1 MVLFDVLLQ
10 PTWVLLA
17 TLALSIFFWSRTRQ
31 LRITRNGQ
39 PLRKPLGTNPVLGN
53 GLVFLKAR
61 HKLFD
66 WFSRCERHFGLETFE
81 ISVPTLPPGVVINN
95 PDNLDHVFRNEAIF
109 QKGALFRHLSWDL
122 FGNGIINADGSL
134 WKAQRKAGL
143 HFLSADNLKVLNNTA
158 LPQYLNNCVKGLTA
172 SASSSVRGMDT
183 STSVV
188 DLQNVFHEITSQ
200 LMGNMAYGMEM
211 HTGDEFTAAFEH
223 ASGCTTE
230 RFQNPL
236 WFVTELITGA
246 RFHQSLQTVR
256 SVGQTIVDNALKNR
270 ASSPAPIIDD
280 ESHNDTA
287 KIDSISGSLIYS
299 LIDALGEDKKLV
311 ADAALNYLSAGRDTV
326 AQALTWT
333 MYLLMQ
339 HQSAKSQILRE
350 ALEIRASLATD
361 NIKAPGPA
369 FQHERLAQPDVGE
382 HDNSA
387 NTSEL
392 FTPTTVPYTMAV
404 FYESLRLYPPIPFEI
419 KQCTKPATL
428 PDGTQLP
435 QGAIVFWSPWS
446 MNRSRKLWGPDADT
460 FRPERWLVQEDD
472 QSESTRLVLKT
483 RTAAEFPVFNGGQRL
498 CLGKRMAEIMAAQI
512 IPTLVEKFDFVPAF
526 DLREERISGSSLTL
540 PMQGGLPCTVVLRG

>member
-1 MVLFDVLLQ
+1 M
-10 PTWVLLA
+10 
-17 TLALSIFFWSRTRQ
+17 
-31 LRITRNGQ
+31 
-39 PLRKPLGTNPVLGN
+39 
-53 GLVFLKAR
+53 KAR

-66 WFSRCERHFGLETFE
+66 WFSNCERHFSLETFE

-95 PDNLDHVFRNEAIF
+95 PENLDYVFRNEAIF
-109 QKGALFRHLSWDL
+109 QKGTLFRRLSWDL
-122 FGNGIINADGSL
+122 FGSGIINADGSL

-143 HFLSADNLKVLNNTA
+143 HFLSAENLKVLNATA
-158 LPQYLNNCVKGLTA
+158 LPRYLDNCVQELTA
-172 SASSSVRGMDT
+172 VASSSIHGMYPA
-183 STSVV
+183 TSVV

-211 HTGDEFTAAFEH
+211 HSGDDFTAAFEH

-246 RFHQSLQTVR
+246 RFRKSLQTVQ
-256 SVGQTIVDNALKNR
+256 SVGQTIVEKALQNR
-270 ASSPAPIIDD
+270 PPAPVPVVD
-280 ESHNDTA
+280 EKFRGVTA
-287 KIDSISGSLIYS
+287 KMDRISGSLIYS

-339 HQSAKSQILRE
+339 HESVKSQILEE
-350 ALEIRASLATD
+350 ALEIRAGLATD
-361 NIKAPGPA
+361 NTKTPA
-369 FQHERLAQPDVGE
+369 SASQHEWLAQPDDGE
-382 HDNSA
+382 HDDST
-387 NTSEL
+387 NTSEI
-392 FTPTTVPYTMAV
+392 FTPTTVPYAMAV

-419 KQCTKPATL
+419 KQCTRPATL
-428 PDGTQLP
+428 PDGTELP

-446 MNRSRKLWGPDADT
+446 MNRSRDIWGSDADT
-460 FRPERWLVQEDD
+460 FRPERWLMQEGDD
-472 QSESTRLVLKT
+472 QSGSKRLVLKT
-483 RTAAEFPVFNGGQRL
+483 RSAAEFPVFNGGQRL
-498 CLGKRMAEIMAAQI
+498 CLGKRMAELMAAQI

-526 DLREERISGSSLTL
+526 DLREKRISGSSLTL